1 MRRCD
6 AGVSEIHAQRRRNDA
21 ELRERKKPT
30 VGELLRLSLEGWL
43 LISKPTTSRFNHHF
57 IFTRKKKEFGFSP
70 FPIHFG
76 IGNWH
81 WQHSPLSYS
90 NITSTVT
97 KRNNGPLSETPR
109 DYPETSQRQISH
121 YEQRIII

>member
-57 IFTRKKKEFGFSP
+57 IFTRKKKLVGRRVPSPPTFGVTVNFTLPFSGAVV
-70 FPIHFG
+70 F
-76 IGNWH
+76 
-81 WQHSPLSYS
+81 
-90 NITSTVT
+90 TST
-97 KRNNGPLSETPR
+97 LSELNPAPPLANFS
-109 DYPETSQRQISH
+109 DPPTSNPHNTS
-121 YEQRIII
+121 